1 MSYKVTELAYISSLL
16 DNVGSIKIETP
27 RNASK
32 SSLYVTIASK
42 NFKLMEFLQLF
53 GAKVGQKQ
61 DGQYRAKWRDNSA
74 GKLLKAVQPWLKIK
88 GLQASI
94 GIEFVEERDTITE
107 SRDATYRL
115 RMKLS
120 KVNGE

>member
-1 MSYKVTELAYISSLL
+1 MSYKVTELAYIASML
-16 DNVGSIKIETP
+16 DNIGSIKIETP
-27 RNASK
+27 RKAAK
-32 SSLYVTIASK
+32 SSLYVTISSK

-53 GAKVGQKQ
+53 GAKVGQKP

-74 GKLLKAVQPWLKIK
+74 GRLLKAVQPLLRLKE
-88 GLQASI
+88 LQASI
-94 GIEFVEERDTITE
+94 AIEFIDERDSMSE